1 MDYSKISKD
10 ELISL
15 VRAAYEYKDERLASN
30 YFNQIMAKNDFIDQI
45 KEEIARLPTHKN
57 GDVKDD
63 ITYNQYGE
71 NDGVESEHTFKRRTL
86 TLLKQFQ
93 ADADDSP
100 YLSKDKKVGILKS
113 IFNNIKGMEMSD
125 EDDLVFERWATG
137 FRKWYVL
144 PSVDKIRDYPVF
156 EDKQNASLYKKSE
169 RVSESPAALTIKGRK
184 LF

>member
-1 MDYSKISKD
+1 MDYSKISRD

-15 VRAAYEYKDERLASN
+15 VKASYEYKDKTLASN
-30 YFNQIMAKNDFIDQI
+30 YFNRIVAKNDFIDQI
-45 KEEIARLPTHKN
+45 KEEISRLPTHKN

-71 NDGVESEHTFKRRTL
+71 NDGVESEHTFKKRTL
-86 TLLKQFQ
+86 ALIENFRQEV
-93 ADADDSP
+93 DDSP
-100 YLSKDKKVGILKS
+100 YLSKDKKTGILKS
-113 IFNNIKGMEMSD
+113 LYMNIKGMEMSD

-144 PSVDKIRDYPVF
+144 PAIDKARDYPVF
-156 EDKQNASLYKKSE
+156 EDKPNVSLYKKCE
-169 RVSESPAALTIKGRK
+169 RVSELTTKGRK

>member
-15 VRAAYEYKDERLASN
+15 VRAAYEYKDEILASN
-30 YFNQIMAKNDFIDQI
+30 YFNQIMAKNDFIDHI

-63 ITYNQYGE
+63 ITYNEYGE
-71 NDGVESEHTFKRRTL
+71 NDGVESEHTFKRMTL
-86 TLLKQFQ
+86 ALLEKLKHEE
-93 ADADDSP
+93 DDSP

-113 IFNNIKGMEMSD
+113 LYVNIKGMEMSD

-137 FRKWYVL
+137 FRKWYIL
-144 PSVDKIRDYPVF
+144 PAVDKIRDYPVF
-156 EDKQNASLYKKSE
+156 EDKQNTSLYKKSE
-169 RVSESPAALTIKGRK
+169 RVSESPAALTKKIRK
-184 LF
+184 LY